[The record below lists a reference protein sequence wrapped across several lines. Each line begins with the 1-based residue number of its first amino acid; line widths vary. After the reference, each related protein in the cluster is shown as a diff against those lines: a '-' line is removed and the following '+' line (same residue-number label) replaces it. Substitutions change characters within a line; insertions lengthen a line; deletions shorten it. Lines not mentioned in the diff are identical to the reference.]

1 MLDIKVC
8 VGSSCHIKGS
18 QTIVQMLQDAIEEH
32 HLEDKITL
40 SGSFCTG
47 NCNRVGVTIIVDDK
61 TFTGIIP
68 ESFNEFFRVN
78 VLSRVSH

>member
-18 QTIVQMLQDAIEEH
+18 QAIVQMLQDAIAEN

-47 NCNRVGVTIIVDDK
+47 NCNRIGVTIIVDDT
-61 TFTGIIP
+61 TFTGITP
-68 ESFNEFFRVN
+68 ETFNEFFRIN
-78 VLSRVSH
+78 VLSRVAH